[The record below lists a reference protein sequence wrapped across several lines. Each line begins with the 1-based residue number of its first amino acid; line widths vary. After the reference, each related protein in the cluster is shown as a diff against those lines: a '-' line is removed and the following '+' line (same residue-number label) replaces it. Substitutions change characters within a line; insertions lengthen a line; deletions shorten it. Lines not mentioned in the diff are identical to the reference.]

1 MDEIPYSRTY
11 EYQKPYGL
19 KFREV
24 HKERLSALR
33 KRRII
38 CKCGVN
44 ISFSTFP
51 KHIETE
57 KHKKRLTEI
66 ALLNISI

>member
-11 EYQKPYGL
+11 EYNKPYVL
-19 KFREV
+19 RFREV

-33 KRRII
+33 KRRVI

-44 ISFSTFP
+44 ISFSTLP
-51 KHIETE
+51 KHLETE

>member
-1 MDEIPYSRTY
+1 MDNIEIPYSRTY

-19 KFREV
+19 RFREI

-38 CKCGVN
+38 CQCGCE
-44 ISFSTFP
+44 ISISTLP
-51 KHIETE
+51 KHIETQ
-57 KHKKRLTEI
+57 KHKKRLFEM
-66 ALLNISI
+66 LNISI